1 MSPSVSKKQR
11 IAMAIA
17 CHQPG
22 KSRANIPQTVG
33 CEFNRADAAKKK
45 RGKKK

>member
-1 MSPSVSKKQR
+1 MPSVSKKQR

-17 CHQPG
+17 CHRPG

-33 CEFNRADAAKKK
+33 CEFNAADKAKA
-45 RGKKK
+45 RGKKKR